1 VVEEFTI
8 VKILVISNRDNE
20 GMRHCYIRAV
30 YGGLR
35 KVRNSLYQSRD
46 HFYVEIVK
54 WVKRNNSC
62 REFEQS

>member
-1 VVEEFTI
+1 
-8 VKILVISNRDNE
+8 
-20 GMRHCYIRAV
+20 MRHCYIRAV